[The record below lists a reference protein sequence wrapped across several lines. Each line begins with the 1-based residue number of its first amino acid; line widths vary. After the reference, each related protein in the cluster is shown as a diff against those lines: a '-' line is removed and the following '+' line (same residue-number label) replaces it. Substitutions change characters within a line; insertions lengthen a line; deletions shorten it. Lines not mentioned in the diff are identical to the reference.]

1 MDNSFLR
8 QFLTMRA
15 GLNRDESPPRRPIN
29 NGVKAM
35 PEPTGITV
43 QTIIEEKPDKKEV
56 LEYFRRRIA
65 EFEDDE

>member
-1 MDNSFLR
+1 
-8 QFLTMRA
+8 MRA
-15 GLNRDESPPRRPIN
+15 GLNRDESPPRRSVK

-35 PEPTGITV
+35 SEPTGITV

>member
-15 GLNRDESPPRRPIN
+15 GIARDESPPRRSVK

-35 PEPTGITV
+35 PEPTGISM

-56 LEYFRRRIA
+56 LEYFRCRIA
-65 EFEDDE
+65 EFEDDD

>member
-1 MDNSFLR
+1 
-8 QFLTMRA
+8 
-15 GLNRDESPPRRPIN
+15 
-29 NGVKAM
+29 M